1 MSKFGRDKI
10 ALVLACASIFGGKT
24 QAAQN
29 VKTEQSLGAVRR
41 GEASDSS
48 KTLKKSKSMSN
59 LTKGLIIGGSILG
72 AGLIGYEVL
81 GDTVI
86 DKAPTLLK
94 HIRGRKQGKDE
105 QVAKENMQ
113 KIDKEMNDLEELK
126 GEGEQ
131 QYKEFFLS
139 FKKEF
144 ESIKKLIMNY
154 ESNDIWRKIISVTD
168 GDNKYVTNEKEV
180 PSGLS
185 KTKPFKDKNQKN
197 NFNSRL
203 MKKLVDIF
211 NGKRKIKECEK
222 IIGGIRISI
231 DEEFYDISKNKNEL
245 ILSNYTVKDN
255 KKENVFGIKYNLAN

>member
-29 VKTEQSLGAVRR
+29 VKTGQTVAAVGGATF
-41 GEASDSS
+41 DNS
-48 KTLKKSKSMSN
+48 KALKKSKSMSN

-81 GDTVI
+81 GDIFI

-94 HIRGRKQGKDE
+94 LIRGRKQGKDE

-113 KIDKEMNDLEELK
+113 KIDKEMNDLEEFK
-126 GEGEQ
+126 KEGIQ
-131 QYKEFFLS
+131 QYKGSFLF
-139 FKKEF
+139 FKKKF
-144 ESIKKLIMNY
+144 ESIKELIMNY
-154 ESNDIWRKIISVTD
+154 KSNDIWCKIISVTD

-185 KTKPFKDKNQKN
+185 EIKLFKSKEQKK

-203 MKKLVDIF
+203 MEKFASIF
-211 NGKRKIKECEK
+211 NGGKKIKECKK
-222 IIGGIRISI
+222 IIGGIEIYI
-231 DEEFYDISKNKNEL
+231 DEEFYSIIRDGNEL

-255 KKENVFGIKYNLAN
+255 KKENFFEIEYLAN

>member
-29 VKTEQSLGAVRR
+29 VKTGQTVAAVGGATF
-41 GEASDSS
+41 DNS
-48 KTLKKSKSMSN
+48 KALKKSKSMSN

-72 AGLIGYEVL
+72 AGLGYEVL

-94 HIRGRKQGKDE
+94 LIRGKKQGKDE

-113 KIDKEMNDLEELK
+113 KIDKEMNDLKEFEEK
-126 GEGEQ
+126 DTQ
-131 QYKEFFLS
+131 QYKEVFLS
-139 FKKEF
+139 FKEEF
-144 ESIKKLIMNY
+144 ESTKELIMNY

>member
-29 VKTEQSLGAVRR
+29 VKTGQTVAAVGGATF
-41 GEASDSS
+41 DNS
-48 KTLKKSKSMSN
+48 KALKKSKSMSN

-72 AGLIGYEVL
+72 AGLGYEVL

-94 HIRGRKQGKDE
+94 LIRGKKQGKDE

-113 KIDKEMNDLEELK
+113 KIDKE
-126 GEGEQ
+126 
-131 QYKEFFLS
+131 
-139 FKKEF
+139 
-144 ESIKKLIMNY
+144 
-154 ESNDIWRKIISVTD
+154 IWRKIISVTD